1 MRVPTDKVSFTKHTQ
16 ESSQTPKEQKKDKVA
31 SNIFSVHNTS
41 VSLKEKLKLPNIS
54 SVELSLPKKISE
66 LISSKKEN
74 NISKAVTNIKNN
86 TNSVSLL
93 KNDCYTSNI
102 EDKASKIIS
111 ECMRRNVINSAY
123 TNMLTKSDKYNI
135 MTDKPDVNGF
145 EEMKQISRKNLTNL
159 REDLFKLSNKEMA
172 FLDSVLSVKL
182 RATHASDTALVNE
195 NNIVTINAK
204 QNLANKEVPLPVRNI
219 TSSDITHPVDDEF
232 ISFLLEPGADGKK
245 TINSSGAYIYSFDIK
260 QPAFEQTSYMRLHHS
275 SDIMKADPKQ
285 YIRGLSKEAY
295 ALLQKKDFNEDGL
308 IFFGNDMRPGLGLYL
323 IHKLREIPYKDRE
336 KILSMKSEK
345 EIVKVINGMLRA
357 EIRTPR
363 HFFSKDYTTGLA
375 DGRGGFLTPEK
386 TDNKRYMASKV
397 KNDYKALIHGSENIK
412 NNPKIVLSAVKQDGK
427 AIMLASDNLKDN
439 KDIIQAAVKATG
451 KSLELVPD
459 KYKDDKNVV
468 LAAVRQAGGALEF
481 ASERLKNDRD
491 VVLAAVKKDGD
502 ALRYA
507 SERLRDDKDIT
518 LTAVQSKGYILSHAS
533 ARLKDDKDIVLA
545 AVQSYGYSMQYVSE
559 RLKDDEDVVIAAIGK
574 TGSALEHISDRFKD
588 EKDIVLKAVQNDGY
602 ALKFASER
610 LKDDK
615 QIVLNSVNNYGPA
628 LEYASDRL
636 KDDKF
641 VVMEAVS
648 HSGHALKYA
657 SERMRDN
664 NSVVSIAMKNDS
676 NASRY
681 ASERIIELLRKDV
694 TYEFV

>member
-86 TNSVSLL
+86 TDSVSLS

-123 TNMLTKSDKYNI
+123 TNMLTKSHKYNI
-135 MTDKPDVNGF
+135 MADKPNINGL
-145 EEMKQISRKNLTNL
+145 EEMKQISRQNLTNL
-159 REDLFKLSNKEMA
+159 RESLFKLSNKEMA
-172 FLDSVLSVKL
+172 FLDSVLSAKL

-204 QNLANKEVPLPVRNI
+204 KNLANKEVPLPVRNI
-219 TSSDITHPVDDEF
+219 TSRDITHPVDDEF
-232 ISFLLEPGADGKK
+232 ISFLLEPGAGGKK

-295 ALLQKKDFNEDGL
+295 ALLQKRDFNEDGL

-345 EIVKVINGMLRA
+345 EIVKVINGVLRA

-412 NNPKIVLSAVKQDGK
+412 NNPKIVLSAVKQNGK
-427 AIMLASDNLKDN
+427 AIMLD
-439 KDIIQAAVKATG
+439 
-451 KSLELVPD
+451 
-459 KYKDDKNVV
+459 
-468 LAAVRQAGGALEF
+468 
-481 ASERLKNDRD
+481 DRD

>member
-1 MRVPTDKVSFTKHTQ
+1 
-16 ESSQTPKEQKKDKVA
+16 
-31 SNIFSVHNTS
+31 
-41 VSLKEKLKLPNIS
+41 KLPNIS

-74 NISKAVTNIKNN
+74 NISKAVTDIKNS
-86 TNSVSLL
+86 TGSVSLS

-102 EDKASKIIS
+102 EDKASKVIS
-111 ECMRRNVINSAY
+111 ECMRRNIINSAY
-123 TNMLTKSDKYNI
+123 TNMLTKAHKCNVTADKF
-135 MTDKPDVNGF
+135 DVNGLD
-145 EEMKQISRKNLTNL
+145 EMKQISRQNLTNL
-159 REDLFKLSNKEMA
+159 RNDLYKLSNKEKA

-182 RATHASDTALVNE
+182 RATHASDTALINE
-195 NNIVTINAK
+195 NNVIAINAK
-204 QNLANKEVPLPVRNI
+204 NNVANKDVPSSERNI
-219 TSSDITHPVDDEF
+219 ISSDITRPVDNEF
-232 ISFLLEPGADGKK
+232 ISFLLEPGASSKK
-245 TINSSGAYIYSFDIK
+245 TLNSSGAYIYSFDIN

-295 ALLQKKDFNEDGL
+295 TLLQKRDFNNDDL

-323 IHKLREIPYKDRE
+323 IHKLREIPHKDRE

-345 EIVKVINGMLRA
+345 EIVKVIKGMLRA
-357 EIRTPR
+357 EIKTPK
-363 HFFSKDYTTGLA
+363 HFFSKDYTAGLA

-386 TDNKRYMASKV
+386 IDNKRYMASKV

-412 NNPKIVLSAVKQDGK
+412 NDPKIVLSAVKQDGK
-427 AIMLASDNLKDN
+427 AIMLASDKLKDD
-439 KDIIQAAVKATG
+439 KEIIQAAVKATG
-451 KSLELVPD
+451 KSLELVSD
-459 KYKDDKNVV
+459 KYKDDKSVV

-491 VVLAAVKKDGD
+491 VVLAAVKNDGN

-507 SERLRDDKDIT
+507 SERLRDNKDIT
-518 LTAVQSKGYILSHAS
+518 LAAVQTKGYILRHAS

-545 AVQSYGYSMQYVSE
+545 AVQNYGDSIQYVSE
-559 RLKDDEDVVIAAIGK
+559 RLKDDEDIVLAAVQSYGDSIQYVSERLKDNEDIVIAAIDK
-574 TGSALEHISDRFKD
+574 MGSALKHISDRFKD
-588 EKDIVLKAVQNDGY
+588 EKDIVLKAVKNDGA

-615 QIVLNSVNNYGPA
+615 QIVLNSVNNYGSA
-628 LEYASDRL
+628 LKYASERL

-641 VVMEAVS
+641 VVLEAVS

-664 NSVVSIAMKNDS
+664 NSVVSIAMENDS
-676 NASRY
+676 NASCY
-681 ASERIIELLRKDV
+681 ASERIIELLRKNV
-694 TYEFV
+694 SYKFV

>member
-1 MRVPTDKVSFTKHTQ
+1 
-16 ESSQTPKEQKKDKVA
+16 
-31 SNIFSVHNTS
+31 
-41 VSLKEKLKLPNIS
+41 LKLPNIS

-74 NISKAVTNIKNN
+74 NISKAVTDIKNS
-86 TNSVSLL
+86 TGSVSLS

-102 EDKASKIIS
+102 EDKASKVIS
-111 ECMRRNVINSAY
+111 ECMRRNIINSAY
-123 TNMLTKSDKYNI
+123 TNMLTKAHKCNVTADKF
-135 MTDKPDVNGF
+135 DVNGLD
-145 EEMKQISRKNLTNL
+145 EMKQISRQNLTNL
-159 REDLFKLSNKEMA
+159 RNDLYKLSNKEKA

-182 RATHASDTALVNE
+182 RATHASDTALINE
-195 NNIVTINAK
+195 NNVIAINAK
-204 QNLANKEVPLPVRNI
+204 NNVANKDVPSSERNI
-219 TSSDITHPVDDEF
+219 ISSDITRPVDNEF
-232 ISFLLEPGADGKK
+232 ISFLLEPGASSKK
-245 TINSSGAYIYSFDIK
+245 TLNSSGAYIYSFDIN

-295 ALLQKKDFNEDGL
+295 TLLQKRDFNNDDL

-323 IHKLREIPYKDRE
+323 IHKLREIPHKDRE

-345 EIVKVINGMLRA
+345 EIVKVIKGMLRA
-357 EIRTPR
+357 EIKTPK
-363 HFFSKDYTTGLA
+363 HFFSKDYTAGLA

-386 TDNKRYMASKV
+386 IDNKRYMASKV

-412 NNPKIVLSAVKQDGK
+412 NDPKIVLSAVKQDGK
-427 AIMLASDNLKDN
+427 AIMLASDKLKDD
-439 KDIIQAAVKATG
+439 KEIIQAAVKATG
-451 KSLELVPD
+451 KSLELVSD
-459 KYKDDKNVV
+459 KYKDDKSVV

-491 VVLAAVKKDGD
+491 VVLAAVKNDGN

-507 SERLRDDKDIT
+507 SERLRDNKDIT
-518 LTAVQSKGYILSHAS
+518 LAAVQTKGYILRHAS

-545 AVQSYGYSMQYVSE
+545 AVQNYGDSIQYVSE
-559 RLKDDEDVVIAAIGK
+559 RLKDDEDIVLAAVQSYGDSIQYVSERLKDNEDIVIAAIDK
-574 TGSALEHISDRFKD
+574 MGSALKHISDRFKD
-588 EKDIVLKAVQNDGY
+588 EKDIVLKAVKNDGA

-615 QIVLNSVNNYGPA
+615 QIVLNSVNNYGSA
-628 LEYASDRL
+628 LKYASERL

-641 VVMEAVS
+641 VVLEAVS

-664 NSVVSIAMKNDS
+664 NSVVSIAMENDS
-676 NASRY
+676 NASCY
-681 ASERIIELLRKDV
+681 ASERIIELLRKNV
-694 TYEFV
+694 SYKFV

>member
-1 MRVPTDKVSFTKHTQ
+1 
-16 ESSQTPKEQKKDKVA
+16 
-31 SNIFSVHNTS
+31 
-41 VSLKEKLKLPNIS
+41 EKLKLPNIS

-74 NISKAVTNIKNN
+74 NISKAVTDIKNS
-86 TNSVSLL
+86 TGSVSLS

-102 EDKASKIIS
+102 EDKASKVIS
-111 ECMRRNVINSAY
+111 ECMRRNIINSAY
-123 TNMLTKSDKYNI
+123 TNMLTKAHKCNVTADKF
-135 MTDKPDVNGF
+135 DVNGLD
-145 EEMKQISRKNLTNL
+145 EMKQISRQNLTNL
-159 REDLFKLSNKEMA
+159 RNDLYKLSNKEKA

-182 RATHASDTALVNE
+182 RATHASDTALINE
-195 NNIVTINAK
+195 NNVIAINAK
-204 QNLANKEVPLPVRNI
+204 NNVANKDVPSSERNI
-219 TSSDITHPVDDEF
+219 ISSDITRPVDNEF
-232 ISFLLEPGADGKK
+232 ISFLLEPGASSKK
-245 TINSSGAYIYSFDIK
+245 TLNSSGAYIYSFDIN

-295 ALLQKKDFNEDGL
+295 TLLQKRDFNNDDL

-323 IHKLREIPYKDRE
+323 IHKLREIPHKDRE

-345 EIVKVINGMLRA
+345 EIVKVIKGMLRA
-357 EIRTPR
+357 EIKTPK
-363 HFFSKDYTTGLA
+363 HFFSKDYTAGLA

-386 TDNKRYMASKV
+386 IDNKRYMASKV

-412 NNPKIVLSAVKQDGK
+412 NDPKIVLSAVKQDGK
-427 AIMLASDNLKDN
+427 AIMLASDKLKDD
-439 KDIIQAAVKATG
+439 KEIIQAAVKATG
-451 KSLELVPD
+451 KSLELVSD
-459 KYKDDKNVV
+459 KYKDDKSVV

-491 VVLAAVKKDGD
+491 VVLAAVKNDGN

-507 SERLRDDKDIT
+507 SERLRDNKDIT
-518 LTAVQSKGYILSHAS
+518 LAAVQTKGYILRHAS

-545 AVQSYGYSMQYVSE
+545 AVQNYGDSIQYVSE
-559 RLKDDEDVVIAAIGK
+559 RLKDDEDIVLAAVQSYGDSIQYVSERLKDNEDIVIAAIDK
-574 TGSALEHISDRFKD
+574 MGSALKHISDRFKD
-588 EKDIVLKAVQNDGY
+588 EKDIVLKAVKNDGA

-615 QIVLNSVNNYGPA
+615 QIVLNSVNNYGSA
-628 LEYASDRL
+628 LKYASERL

-641 VVMEAVS
+641 VVLEAVS

-664 NSVVSIAMKNDS
+664 NSVVSIAMENDS
-676 NASRY
+676 NASCY
-681 ASERIIELLRKDV
+681 ASERIIELLRKNV
-694 TYEFV
+694 SYKFV

>member
-1 MRVPTDKVSFTKHTQ
+1 
-16 ESSQTPKEQKKDKVA
+16 
-31 SNIFSVHNTS
+31 
-41 VSLKEKLKLPNIS
+41 KLKLPNIS

-74 NISKAVTNIKNN
+74 NISKAVTDIKNS
-86 TNSVSLL
+86 TGSVSLS

-102 EDKASKIIS
+102 EDKASKVIS
-111 ECMRRNVINSAY
+111 ECMRRNIINSAY
-123 TNMLTKSDKYNI
+123 TNMLTKAHKCNVTADKF
-135 MTDKPDVNGF
+135 DVNGLD
-145 EEMKQISRKNLTNL
+145 EMKQISRQNLTNL
-159 REDLFKLSNKEMA
+159 RNDLYKLSNKEKA

-182 RATHASDTALVNE
+182 RATHASDTALINE
-195 NNIVTINAK
+195 NNVIAINAK
-204 QNLANKEVPLPVRNI
+204 NNVANKDVPSSERNI
-219 TSSDITHPVDDEF
+219 ISSDITRPVDNEF
-232 ISFLLEPGADGKK
+232 ISFLLEPGASSKK
-245 TINSSGAYIYSFDIK
+245 TLNSSGAYIYSFDIN

-295 ALLQKKDFNEDGL
+295 TLLQKRDFNNDDL

-323 IHKLREIPYKDRE
+323 IHKLREIPHKDRE

-345 EIVKVINGMLRA
+345 EIVKVIKGMLRA
-357 EIRTPR
+357 EIKTPK
-363 HFFSKDYTTGLA
+363 HFFSKDYTAGLA

-386 TDNKRYMASKV
+386 IDNKRYMASKV

-412 NNPKIVLSAVKQDGK
+412 NDPKIVLSAVKQDGK
-427 AIMLASDNLKDN
+427 AIMLASDKLKDD
-439 KDIIQAAVKATG
+439 KEIIQAAVKATG
-451 KSLELVPD
+451 KSLELVSD
-459 KYKDDKNVV
+459 KYKDDKSVV

-491 VVLAAVKKDGD
+491 VVLAAVKNDGN

-507 SERLRDDKDIT
+507 SERLRDNKDIT
-518 LTAVQSKGYILSHAS
+518 LAAVQTKGYILRHAS

-545 AVQSYGYSMQYVSE
+545 AVQNYGDSIQYVSE
-559 RLKDDEDVVIAAIGK
+559 RLKDDEDIVLAAVQSYGDSIQYVSERLKDNEDIVIAAIDK
-574 TGSALEHISDRFKD
+574 MGSALKHISDRFKD
-588 EKDIVLKAVQNDGY
+588 EKDIVLKAVKNDGA

-615 QIVLNSVNNYGPA
+615 QIVLNSVNNYGSA
-628 LEYASDRL
+628 LKYASERL

-641 VVMEAVS
+641 VVLEAVS

-664 NSVVSIAMKNDS
+664 NSVVSIAMENDS
-676 NASRY
+676 NASCY
-681 ASERIIELLRKDV
+681 ASERIIELLRKNV
-694 TYEFV
+694 SYKFV

>member
-1 MRVPTDKVSFTKHTQ
+1 M
-16 ESSQTPKEQKKDKVA
+16 
-31 SNIFSVHNTS
+31 
-41 VSLKEKLKLPNIS
+41 
-54 SVELSLPKKISE
+54 PKKISE

-74 NISKAVTNIKNN
+74 NISKAVTDIKNS
-86 TNSVSLL
+86 TGSVSLS

-102 EDKASKIIS
+102 EDKASKVIS
-111 ECMRRNVINSAY
+111 ECMRRNIINSAY
-123 TNMLTKSDKYNI
+123 TNMLTKAHKCNVTADKF
-135 MTDKPDVNGF
+135 DVNGLD
-145 EEMKQISRKNLTNL
+145 EMKQISRQNLTNL
-159 REDLFKLSNKEMA
+159 RNDLYKLSNKEKA

-182 RATHASDTALVNE
+182 RATHASDTALINE
-195 NNIVTINAK
+195 NNVIAINAK
-204 QNLANKEVPLPVRNI
+204 NNVANKDVPSSERNI
-219 TSSDITHPVDDEF
+219 ISSDITRPVDNEF
-232 ISFLLEPGADGKK
+232 ISFLLEPGASSKK
-245 TINSSGAYIYSFDIK
+245 TLNSSGAYIYSFDIN

-295 ALLQKKDFNEDGL
+295 TLLQKRDFNNDDL

-323 IHKLREIPYKDRE
+323 IHKLREIPHKDRE

-345 EIVKVINGMLRA
+345 EIVKVIKGMLRA
-357 EIRTPR
+357 EIKTPK
-363 HFFSKDYTTGLA
+363 HFFSKDYTAGLA

-386 TDNKRYMASKV
+386 IDNKRYMASKV

-412 NNPKIVLSAVKQDGK
+412 NDPKIVLSAVKQDGK
-427 AIMLASDNLKDN
+427 AIMLASDKLKDD
-439 KDIIQAAVKATG
+439 KEIIQAAVKATG
-451 KSLELVPD
+451 KSLELVSD
-459 KYKDDKNVV
+459 KYKDDKSVV

-491 VVLAAVKKDGD
+491 VVLAAVKNDGN

-507 SERLRDDKDIT
+507 SERLRDNKDIT
-518 LTAVQSKGYILSHAS
+518 LAAVQTKGYILRHAS

-545 AVQSYGYSMQYVSE
+545 AVQSYGDSIQYVSE
-559 RLKDDEDVVIAAIGK
+559 RLKDNEDIVIAAIDK
-574 TGSALEHISDRFKD
+574 MGSALKHISDRFKD
-588 EKDIVLKAVQNDGY
+588 EKDIVLKAVKNDGA

-615 QIVLNSVNNYGPA
+615 QIVLNSVNNYGSA
-628 LEYASDRL
+628 LKYASERL

-641 VVMEAVS
+641 VVLEAVS

-664 NSVVSIAMKNDS
+664 NSVVSIAMENDS
-676 NASRY
+676 NASCY
-681 ASERIIELLRKDV
+681 ASERIIELLRKNV
-694 TYEFV
+694 SYKFV